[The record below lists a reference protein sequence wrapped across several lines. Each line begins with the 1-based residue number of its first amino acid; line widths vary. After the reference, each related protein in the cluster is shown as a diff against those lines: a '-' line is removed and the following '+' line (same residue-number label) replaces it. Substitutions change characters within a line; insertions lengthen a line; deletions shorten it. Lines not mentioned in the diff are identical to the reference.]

1 MKKKQLKEKAFD
13 FWKKQSFYIP
23 YTSELENLMCKFA
36 MLVTEELQTKVN
48 SLERELRHETHL
60 RKYWHDEYCKEVDRR
75 D

>member
-36 MLVTEELQTKVN
+36 MLVTEELQTKA
-48 SLERELRHETHL
+48 
-60 RKYWHDEYCKEVDRR
+60 
-75 D
+75 